1 MKRKIF
7 IWMFIIVLINLFFLW
22 RKELFVEAFSKD
34 KPAMS
39 FPEELIK
46 NGCLGLNYH
55 RVQDDS
61 LLVKTAR
68 NLLQSKEFV
77 QYSVLKSEF
86 KEQIDTLAEAGA
98 VFLNEEQLLTAK
110 AQGEFPEKCVWISF
124 DDIDRSVY
132 ENAFPILKEANV
144 PFTLF
149 IIAGHVGSKDFSNL
163 EMASW
168 DELREMKNSGLA
180 DFGSH
185 TYDMHRFEGETP
197 VFLKPDQSAEF
208 ERDLEKSVEKI
219 ESELDIAVKSFA
231 YPYGDNNKQVIR
243 ILKEQGFEA
252 GYILAPQVIRP
263 ADDNFYINRIIVNQ
277 TTFDDVLM
285 PYLEN
290 N

>member
-1 MKRKIF
+1 
-7 IWMFIIVLINLFFLW
+7 MFIIVLINLFFLW